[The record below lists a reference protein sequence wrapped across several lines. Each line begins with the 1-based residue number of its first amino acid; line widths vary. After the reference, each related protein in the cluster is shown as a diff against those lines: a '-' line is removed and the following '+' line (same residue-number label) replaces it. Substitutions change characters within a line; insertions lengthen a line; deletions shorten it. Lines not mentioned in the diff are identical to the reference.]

1 MSTIKNLIMTIII
14 LLNNLIVKIQKENN
28 KKEIYKELSVSP
40 QEL

>member
-28 KKEIYKELSVSP
+28 KKEIYKEL
-40 QEL
+40 